1 MTGTLRDVLAAVLSP
16 AAFLVLGCAAERD
29 HLRSGERAAVRAF
42 AAGAVLAATGAALP
56 GLVREGALVAQAGFL
71 AGAGLTLA
79 VMRVLL
85 SPRRVPSDGP
95 DRATALA
102 ATGVGTA
109 IGGLAVGLASR
120 ISLPMAL
127 VLASA
132 TSPVAFLLGFE
143 GARAS
148 AGAPPGR
155 PSARSTVLALLLL
168 LLSSAAAGYFAA
180 SHLAAPV
187 SAGVISAGL
196 AALLV
201 FVVEQLA
208 REARTVPATPWTMAF
223 FVLGFLTLQVV
234 QVMAT
239 TSNAGSA
246 R

>member
-1 MTGTLRDVLAAVLSP
+1 MTGTLRDLLAPVLSP

-29 HLRSGERAAVRAF
+29 RLRSGERAAIRAF

-56 GLVREGALVAQAGFL
+56 GLVRQGALVAQAGFL

-79 VMRVLL
+79 VMRILL
-85 SPRRVPSDGP
+85 PPRQVPPGGP

-102 ATGVGTA
+102 TTGVGA
-109 IGGLAVGLASR
+109 ALGGLAVGLASW

-127 VLASA
+127 LVASA
-132 TSPVAFLLGFE
+132 VCPVALLLGFD
-143 GARAS
+143 GAHAS
-148 AGAPPGR
+148 AGAPRGR
-155 PSARSTVLALLLL
+155 ASARFSMLALLLL
-168 LLSSAAAGYFAA
+168 LLSSAAAGHLAA
-180 SHLAAPV
+180 AHLAAPV
-187 SAGVISAGL
+187 PAGVTSAGL

-208 REARTVPATPWTMAF
+208 REARKVPATPWTVAF
-223 FVLGFLTLQVV
+223 FVLGFLALEAV

-239 TSNAGSA
+239 ASNGGSA